1 MLSGTSLASMRSSG
15 ALGTRFTIDHCGFR
29 LGTWEISLANR
40 RVRDGPLPQKIASSR
55 GIFRDFEAFPEF
67 QLPFLTPRE
76 GQSPPWQRRTNAWRK
91 VTNPGR
97 GRSDQGAVRSEVRR

>member
-1 MLSGTSLASMRSSG
+1 MLSGTSLASMRLSG

-40 RVRDGPLPQKIASSR
+40 RVRDGHLP
-55 GIFRDFEAFPEF
+55 GHFRDFEAFPEF

-76 GQSPPWQRRTNAWRK
+76 GQSPPWQRRTNVWRK